1 LKNHGSSDKS
11 PVSGYGFALL
21 CITGFAGFFGAYL
34 RIPVLP
40 LLAASLGGG
49 PDQVGLVN
57 ASFMLAAGFLS
68 IPAGL
73 LADRIGR
80 RITALAGLIFI
91 STSSLL
97 IAGCNSPLQ
106 MAFVY
111 LFFGAGLAAFAP
123 SMMSFVADAA
133 PPGGLARAYGW
144 YTTSVYAAM
153 TVGPAAGGYLAKH
166 LGLRPVFVVSATVVA
181 LVWLGAFVCLPR
193 RETHRHGRGA
203 VRSALAEC
211 LKSRNLVGTLVVT
224 LGSCFGFGL
233 FITFLPLH
241 AREHGLDPGAIGIVF
256 ACQALVNVLSRIP
269 FGRMIDRSSDRRFP
283 VVAGFLLM
291 SAGIA
296 LLGVETLPLL
306 AGCAIV
312 IGVGMAV
319 GYTAV
324 GALVAESVRGELRGL
339 AMGMYNSCI
348 YLGMMA
354 GSALMGPVARSH
366 GYPPAFLVGGIV
378 TAVSTASF
386 FRICRGKPDG

>member
-1 LKNHGSSDKS
+1 MI
-11 PVSGYGFALL
+11 PPSGPEPARVAFL
-21 CITGFAGFFGAYL
+21 CIIGFAGFFGAYL

-57 ASFMLAAGFLS
+57 ASFMLAAGVLS

-73 LADRIGR
+73 VADRIGR
-80 RITALAGLIFI
+80 RKTALAGLVSI

-97 IAGCNSPLQ
+97 IAACNSPLQ
-106 MAFVY
+106 MAVVY

-133 PPGGLARAYGW
+133 PPGGLARSYGW
-144 YTTSVYAAM
+144 YTTAVYAAM

-166 LGLRPVFVVSATVVA
+166 LGLRPVFAVSAAVVA
-181 LVWLGAFVCLPR
+181 LVWLGALACLPR
-193 RETHRHGRGA
+193 RESRHHARGA

-211 LKSRNLVGTLVVT
+211 LGSRDLVGTLVVS
-224 LGSCFGFGL
+224 LGSCFGLGL

-269 FGRMIDRSSDRRFP
+269 FGRMIDRCRDRRLP
-283 VVAGFLLM
+283 VAAGFLLM
-291 SAGIA
+291 AAGIA
-296 LLGVETLPLL
+296 LLGVRSLPLL
-306 AGCAIV
+306 SGCAAI

-324 GALVAESVRGELRGL
+324 GALVAESVKGELRGL

-354 GSALMGPVARSH
+354 GSALMGPVAQRH
-366 GYPPAFLVGGIV
+366 GYPAVFVAGGMV
-378 TAVSTASF
+378 TAAATAAF
-386 FRICRGKPDG
+386 FGICRGNAGRGVTPP